1 MRDAAG
7 RKLRRGDRV
16 RHDYLGEG
24 TVVGPSSVSFLTIV
38 WWDKPPAWQ
47 YNMETNPSHEPTA
60 WLVKIE

>member
-38 WWDKPPAWQ
+38 WWDKPPRLAVQ
-47 YNMETNPSHEPTA
+47 YGD
-60 WLVKIE
+60 